1 MPKVHKKV
9 RVGVF
14 FFLLLQM
21 VMSPLPGAFANEQV
35 LTVRSSMRWLSYMSL
50 LQPVDDSPANPD
62 NTVLQLDT
70 QNLGVDI
77 RPDIK
82 ASSGV
87 LKIIARPQLKMVV
100 SKAKV
105 GGNDQTEHPKSTGR
119 WIESYGILSASEK
132 VQVSFGL
139 QNYQWGAAESLNPSN
154 RIFHENVGGKDLLH
168 AVEGRQIARV
178 NISWT
183 KNLNTVLMSETERAK
198 DVTVFRAEEIFQ
210 TKALMKHELNWN
222 NGADYFGVVFGS
234 PEKGTGWLGEY
245 FNVMVTD
252 GLSLYLDAA
261 HQKNSQAWYPIIEK
275 SPQAPTQD
283 IVQLRQ
289 SKSSDNKVY
298 TLAVVGTRY
307 SFEGGSDVRLE
318 YISNDAGW
326 TKDENERSV
335 MALDLKTT
343 LQAPFYQQ
351 NLQRIL
357 YPGLEYR
364 GRSFALTSL
373 RVPDAF
379 DVKDFTLYGRILRS
393 LTDSSTTYY
402 GSVEYAFWSAS
413 TFILS
418 ASSSQGDTD
427 SELRGVVGN
436 IVTAGIRQDF

>member
-1 MPKVHKKV
+1 MPKAHK
-9 RVGVF
+9 RAEAGLF
-14 FFLLLQM
+14 FFLLLQI
-21 VMSPLPGAFANEQV
+21 VMASSSSAFASEQA

-70 QNLGVDI
+70 QSLGIDI

-100 SKAKV
+100 SKAEV

-119 WIESYGILSASEK
+119 WIESYGILSASEN

-154 RIFHENVGGKDLLH
+154 RIFHESVGGKDLLY

-198 DVTVFRAEEIFQ
+198 DITAFRAEETFQ

-234 PEKGTGWLGEY
+234 PEKGTGWFGEY

-289 SKSSDNKVY
+289 SKLSDNKVY
-298 TLAVVGTRY
+298 TLAVLGTRY
-307 SFEGGSDVRLE
+307 SFESGSDVRLE

-335 MALDLKTT
+335 LALDLKST

-364 GRSFALTSL
+364 GRSFALISV

-393 LTDSSTTYY
+393 LTDGSATYY
-402 GSVEYAFWSAS
+402 GSLEYAFWSAS
-413 TFILS
+413 TLILS
-418 ASSSQGDTD
+418 ASSSQGETD
-427 SELRGVVGN
+427 SELRGVVGS